1 MPSKFESNQIST
13 DSPLKV
19 EVVEDDE
26 LIRPTSPGKDRS
38 NPNDSDSGSSATDS
52 PDDDDE
58 FNWSE
63 DEDNSKPAHSESKV
77 AKRGRYLWLGF
88 LKLARPVRV
97 FIIGLLGAAIFI
109 TPLLV
114 VYFRFRETVIR
125 NQVRV
130 WSLWF
135 TISWIAGCFTFI
147 FVDSI
152 PRIVVML
159 GHLVG
164 GRVEKLKI
172 QIELTMA
179 VKTWLKLA
187 LDISWAWITLS
198 VLRTVYNP
206 FGTYW
211 VIVNR
216 FMQALFAAGIILFV
230 EKLFLQFVA
239 VNFHEKALAERLS
252 ENQLGLK
259 ALDSLSNAQSIPII
273 KRYPYFKRG
282 HRSAPGSTATID
294 LTSPM
299 PSASRDDTVQ
309 SSPVK
314 GNDNMEESRPT
325 SGRQTPNPRKRR
337 NVMAAVIVDQVGGAI
352 GQVALKNS
360 RFNKETDYSG
370 VHSARKLAR
379 KLFSALSDVN
389 PPRAHLI
396 VDDFYP
402 YFKTTA
408 EAHEAFAIFD
418 KDGNGDISKR
428 EMREAV
434 QRIYADRKALIR
446 SLKDVGS
453 IVAKLDA
460 VLLCVALVAIIFVS
474 LLIFNRT
481 NTIASLVP
489 LATIILGFSFIF
501 GHSAQTLFESLIFIF
516 STHVFDVG
524 DLCMIDDQILFVKEF
539 GLFSTTF
546 RRVDGQEVIA
556 PNALLASTKLVH
568 NLRRSKSMW
577 ETTNLNISYNTPI
590 EVIEE
595 LKSKIVSYINTNSR
609 EWSNCALNIDSLEFQ
624 NTINLIV
631 AIEHR
636 PNWQDW
642 GGRWTRRTAFMRHL
656 KTILEELDIR
666 YTMPPQPVILPH
678 GGPPPSVPTM
688 QPPPLG
694 RHSISIDSA
703 LGNAGFS
710 QGRQYGSLPRPPF
723 PSGVPR
729 F

>member
-172 QIELTMA
+172 QIEVMHTDTSSRLGTNGCVQLTMA

-216 FMQALFAAGIILFV
+216 FMQASNLSGLESTQFAYPQL
-230 EKLFLQFVA
+230 LLRLCLP
-239 VNFHEKALAERLS
+239 LASFYLWRNCFYNL
-252 ENQLGLK
+252 
-259 ALDSLSNAQSIPII
+259 SLSI
-273 KRYPYFKRG
+273 
-282 HRSAPGSTATID
+282 ST
-294 LTSPM
+294 
-299 PSASRDDTVQ
+299 
-309 SSPVK
+309 
-314 GNDNMEESRPT
+314 
-325 SGRQTPNPRKRR
+325 RKRWR
-337 NVMAAVIVDQVGGAI
+337 NVC
-352 GQVALKNS
+352 L
-360 RFNKETDYSG
+360 RT
-370 VHSARKLAR
+370 
-379 KLFSALSDVN
+379 
-389 PPRAHLI
+389 
-396 VDDFYP
+396 
-402 YFKTTA
+402 
-408 EAHEAFAIFD
+408 
-418 KDGNGDISKR
+418 
-428 EMREAV
+428 
-434 QRIYADRKALIR
+434 
-446 SLKDVGS
+446 SLD
-453 IVAKLDA
+453 
-460 VLLCVALVAIIFVS
+460 
-474 LLIFNRT
+474 
-481 NTIASLVP
+481 
-489 LATIILGFSFIF
+489 
-501 GHSAQTLFESLIFIF
+501 
-516 STHVFDVG
+516 
-524 DLCMIDDQILFVKEF
+524 
-539 GLFSTTF
+539 
-546 RRVDGQEVIA
+546 
-556 PNALLASTKLVH
+556 
-568 NLRRSKSMW
+568 
-577 ETTNLNISYNTPI
+577 
-590 EVIEE
+590 
-595 LKSKIVSYINTNSR
+595 
-609 EWSNCALNIDSLEFQ
+609 
-624 NTINLIV
+624 
-631 AIEHR
+631 
-636 PNWQDW
+636 
-642 GGRWTRRTAFMRHL
+642 
-656 KTILEELDIR
+656 
-666 YTMPPQPVILPH
+666 
-678 GGPPPSVPTM
+678 
-688 QPPPLG
+688 
-694 RHSISIDSA
+694 
-703 LGNAGFS
+703 
-710 QGRQYGSLPRPPF
+710 
-723 PSGVPR
+723 
-729 F
+729 